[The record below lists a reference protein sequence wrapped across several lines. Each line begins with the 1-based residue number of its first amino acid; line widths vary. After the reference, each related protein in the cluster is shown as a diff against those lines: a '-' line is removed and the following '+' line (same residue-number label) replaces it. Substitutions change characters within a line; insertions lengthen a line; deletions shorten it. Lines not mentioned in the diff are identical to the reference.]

1 MKENGENDTRE
12 FLVREVL
19 MHASDTLPPATG
31 KRLAEI
37 RRDKPSVPVIYVASG
52 SAAIIAGS
60 LKSAAAAELY
70 LNEMGI
76 RGIVVKTGCH
86 GPAAFEPMVCVH
98 LPGKNNLIFRN
109 ITEDKIESLLNGVFH
124 NDMPEE
130 DLVAQ
135 KGTTGFEAWHDIPFM
150 EEIPFFRL
158 QKRVVLGNCGCYDPE
173 SIEEYIARGGY
184 RAFLKT
190 IRNYTHEEVCDIV
203 ERSGLRGRSG
213 GGFITGLKW
222 KYALN
227 SSSDNRYLICNAKE
241 SDPGSYADRSV
252 LEGDPH
258 RLIEGICIASYAIG
272 ASNAVIYLKTGSPH
286 PLARLRK
293 ALEAARNY
301 GIIGH
306 NILSS
311 GFNLD
316 IVVREEAGAFVCGE
330 ETALIGSLEGKR
342 GMPELKP
349 PYPTTSGL
357 YGKPTVINNV
367 ETLMN
372 VPLIMSHGPEW
383 FRTMGTA
390 GSKGTKLFSLGGRG
404 RFTGLIEVEMGTP
417 FRTIVEGI
425 ADGIRDGKKFKALQI
440 GGPSGTFITEQHLEL
455 QVDYEVLREN
465 GIGMGSGGLI
475 IIDETTCMVDFVR
488 YYMEFIHKESCGKC
502 IPCREG
508 TGRMLEILENIIR
521 KPNTEDSNATLERF
535 KGVMQLE
542 TIASVMKDTSLCG
555 LGQTAPNPFTS
566 AMASY
571 REEFEEH
578 IFDRRCRANVCRG
591 LRTFSIDVEK
601 CTGCTVCAAKCPV
614 NAIYGTRLQPF
625 FIVDDK
631 CIGCGICYDVCK
643 FSAVTVK

>member
-1 MKENGENDTRE
+1 MKEKTDGDTRE

-19 MHASDTLPPATG
+19 MHGSDTLPAATE
-31 KRLAEI
+31 KRLAGI
-37 RRDKPSVPVIYVASG
+37 RRDKPSEPVIYVASG
-52 SAAIIAGS
+52 SAALIAGS
-60 LKSAAAAELY
+60 ARSAAAAELY
-70 LNEMGI
+70 LGEMNISGL
-76 RGIVVKTGCH
+76 VVMTGCH
-86 GPAAFEPMVCVH
+86 GPAAFEPLVCVH
-98 LPGKNNLIFRN
+98 LPGKNKLIFRN
-109 ITEDKIESLLNGVFH
+109 ITEDKIETLLNGVFH
-124 NDMPEE
+124 NDMPME
-130 DLVAQ
+130 DLVGQ
-135 KGTTGFEAWHDIPFM
+135 SGSTGFEAWHEIPFM
-150 EEIPFFRL
+150 EELPFFRL
-158 QKRVVLGNCGCYDPE
+158 QKRVVLGNCGWYDPG
-173 SIEEYIARGGY
+173 SIAEYIARGGY

-213 GGFITGLKW
+213 GGFTTGLKW

-227 SSSDNRYLICNAKE
+227 SASDNRYLICNAKE

-258 RLIEGICIASYAIG
+258 RLLEGICIASYAIG

-286 PLARLRK
+286 PLERLRK
-293 ALEAARNY
+293 ALEAARHY

-306 NILSS
+306 NICSS

-316 IVVREEAGAFVCGE
+316 IVIREEAGAFVCGE
-330 ETALIGSLEGKR
+330 ETALIASLEGKR

-357 YGKPTVINNV
+357 FGKPTVINNV

-404 RFTGLIEVEMGTP
+404 RYTGLIEVEMGTP

-425 ADGIRDGKKFKALQI
+425 ADGIREGKAFKALQI
-440 GGPSGTFITEQHLEL
+440 GGPSGTFITEQNLEL
-455 QVDYEVLREN
+455 PVDFDVLREH
-465 GIGMGSGGLI
+465 GIAMGSGGLI

-488 YYMEFIHKESCGKC
+488 YYMEFIHRESCGKC

-508 TGRMLEILENIIR
+508 TGRMQEILENIIR

-555 LGQTAPNPFTS
+555 LGQTAPNPFIS
-566 AMASY
+566 AMTNY

-591 LRTFSIDVEK
+591 LRTFSIDVDK

-625 FIVDDK
+625 FIVEDK

>member
-1 MKENGENDTRE
+1 MKEKDTNE
-12 FLVREVL
+12 LMTFLTEEVL
-19 MHASDTLPPATG
+19 RLGSDTVSAATA

-37 RRDKPSVPVIYVASG
+37 RRDKPSVPVIYVSSG

-60 LKSAAAAELY
+60 EQSVAAADLY
-70 LNEMGI
+70 LRDMGI
-76 RGIVVKTGCH
+76 NGLIVRTTCH
-86 GPAAFEPMVCVH
+86 GPAVFEPIVCIH
-98 LPGKNNLIFRN
+98 LPGKNRLIFRN
-109 ITEDKIESLLNGVFH
+109 ITEDKMETTLNGVFH
-124 NDMPEE
+124 NDMPGE

-135 KGTTGFEAWHDIPFM
+135 SGSTGFEAWHDIPFI
-150 EEIPFFRL
+150 EEIPFFRM
-158 QKRVVLGNCGCYDPE
+158 QKRVVLDYCGCYDPE

-184 RAFLKT
+184 RTFLKT
-190 IRNYTHEEVCDIV
+190 IRNYTHLEVCDLI

-213 GGFITGLKW
+213 GGFTTGLKW

-227 SSSDNRYLICNAKE
+227 SPSDNRFLICNAKE
-241 SDPGSYADRSV
+241 SDPGSYADRSA

-272 ASNAVIYLKTGSPH
+272 ASNAVIFLKTGSPH
-286 PLARLRK
+286 PMARLRK
-293 ALEAARNY
+293 ALEAARDY

-316 IVVREEAGAFVCGE
+316 IVIREEAGAFVCGE

-349 PYPTTSGL
+349 PYPTSHGL
-357 YGKPTVINNV
+357 FGKPTVINNV

-372 VPLIMSHGPEW
+372 VPLIMARGPEW
-383 FRTMGTA
+383 FRSIGTA

-404 RFTGLIEVEMGTP
+404 RYTGLIEVEMGTT
-417 FRTIVEGI
+417 FRTILEGI
-425 ADGIRDGKKFKALQI
+425 SDGIKDGRAFKALQI
-440 GGPSGTFITEQHLEL
+440 GGPSGTFITEKNLDL
-455 QVDYEVLREN
+455 QVDFDLLREQ
-465 GIGMGSGGLI
+465 GIAMGSGGLI

-521 KPNTEDSNATLERF
+521 KPHTEDSNATLERF

-542 TIASVMKDTSLCG
+542 IIASVMKDTSLCG
-555 LGQTAPNPFTS
+555 LGQTAPNPFIS
-566 AMASY
+566 ALSNY

-591 LRTFSIDVEK
+591 LRTFTIDVDK
-601 CTGCTVCAAKCPV
+601 CTGCTVCASKCPV
-614 NAIYGTRLQPF
+614 SAIYGTRLQPF
-625 FIVDDK
+625 FVVDDK

-643 FSAVTVK
+643 FSAVTVR

>member
-1 MKENGENDTRE
+1 MKEKTDGDTRE

-19 MHASDTLPPATG
+19 MHGSDTLPAATE
-31 KRLAEI
+31 KRLADI
-37 RRDKPSVPVIYVASG
+37 RRDKPSEPVIYVASG
-52 SAAIIAGS
+52 SAALIAGS
-60 LKSAAAAELY
+60 ARSAAAAELY
-70 LNEMGI
+70 LGEMNI
-76 RGIVVKTGCH
+76 RGLVVKTGCH
-86 GPAAFEPMVCVH
+86 GPAAFEPLVCVH
-98 LPGKNNLIFRN
+98 LPGKNKLIFRN
-109 ITEDKIESLLNGVFH
+109 ITEDKIETLLNGVFH
-124 NDMPEE
+124 NDMPME
-130 DLVAQ
+130 DLVGQ
-135 KGTTGFEAWHDIPFM
+135 SGSTGFEAWHEIPFM
-150 EEIPFFRL
+150 EELPFFRL
-158 QKRVVLGNCGCYDPE
+158 QKRVVLGNCGFYDPG
-173 SIEEYIARGGY
+173 SIAEYIARGGY

-213 GGFITGLKW
+213 GGFTTGLKW

-227 SSSDNRYLICNAKE
+227 SASDNRYLICNAKE

-258 RLIEGICIASYAIG
+258 RLLEGICIASYAIG

-286 PLARLRK
+286 PLDRLRK
-293 ALEAARNY
+293 ALEAARDY

-306 NILSS
+306 NICSS

-316 IVVREEAGAFVCGE
+316 IVIREEAGAFVCGE
-330 ETALIGSLEGKR
+330 ETALIASLEGKR

-357 YGKPTVINNV
+357 FGKPTVINNV

-404 RFTGLIEVEMGTP
+404 RYTGLIEVEMGTP

-425 ADGIRDGKKFKALQI
+425 ADGIREGKAFKALQI
-440 GGPSGTFITEQHLEL
+440 GGPSGTFITEQNLEL
-455 QVDYEVLREN
+455 PVDFDVLREH
-465 GIGMGSGGLI
+465 GIAMGSGGLI

-488 YYMEFIHKESCGKC
+488 YYMEFIHRESCGKC

-508 TGRMLEILENIIR
+508 TGRMQEILENIIR

-555 LGQTAPNPFTS
+555 LGQTAPNPFIS
-566 AMASY
+566 AMTNY

-591 LRTFSIDVEK
+591 LRTFSIDVDK

-625 FIVDDK
+625 FIVEDK